1 MNRNGEI
8 VLGEN
13 RGYRELS
20 YGGFDIDRV
29 VAGYAGLSDS
39 SNRVVLYGE
48 VLGVEE
54 DGDYMG
60 IPSDLVLVRTCRS
73 RNKGMYVWVLVSKD
87 VGIRDLVGDG
97 MYVYVEGYL
106 NTVYTFNDLAVSH
119 TFVVPEVL
127 CEYEG
132 LFELP
137 SASDFSLNYTLHNRV
152 ELVGVVDREPWR
164 EYIPPA
170 KASVTRFSVEYEVEG
185 RKRRVYCTV
194 WDSVNDLGEIRKGD
208 CLRLLGSFTMLKKER
223 DLEYGDGVVTHS
235 RKNKLDSYVV
245 IVQSLELLDR
255 VCV

>member
-8 VLGEN
+8 GLGEN
-13 RGYRELS
+13 RGYRELG

-29 VAGYAGLSDS
+29 LGGYAGLRDS

-54 DGDYMG
+54 SGDYMG
-60 IPSDLVLVRTCRS
+60 VASDLVLVRTSRS
-73 RNKGMYVWVLVSKD
+73 SNKGMYVWVLVSRE
-87 VGIRDLVGDG
+87 VGLSRLVGDG

-106 NTVYTFNDLAVSH
+106 NTVYTFNDLAISH
-119 TFVVPEVL
+119 TFVVPEVM

-132 LFELP
+132 LMELP
-137 SASDFSLNYTLHNRV
+137 SDADFALNYTLNNRV

-164 EYIPPA
+164 EYIPPVRNY
-170 KASVTRFSVEYEVEG
+170 VTRFSVEYEVEG

-194 WDSVNDLGEIRKGD
+194 WDSVNELGELRKGD
-208 CLRLLGSFTMLKKER
+208 RLRLLGSFTMLKKER
-223 DLEYGDGVVTHS
+223 DLEYGDGVVTHA

-245 IVQSLELLDR
+245 IVQRMERLD
-255 VCV
+255 